1 MLEISLYITRHSNKI
16 LYNVIV
22 SFSPSNIF
30 VYSKEIFMNNKTRIL
45 ILTIAIFSVIL
56 FFILDKESV
65 SITDD
70 ITREE
75 ARGMDLDISVKEG
88 DRAKD
93 FSLMDIKGEKV
104 TLSDYEDQIVF
115 INFWTSFSEDTADE
129 MKDLEKLD
137 RENDDLT
144 VLAVNVREDIEV
156 VEKFIGQEDLEMK
169 VLLDKTGEI
178 GLLYPIGKLPM
189 TYVIDKEGKLYK
201 KINKKMDYN
210 YMSSLLEEA
219 RK

>member
-129 MKDLEKLD
+129 MKDLERLD

>member
-1 MLEISLYITRHSNKI
+1 
-16 LYNVIV
+16 
-22 SFSPSNIF
+22 
-30 VYSKEIFMNNKTRIL
+30 MNNKTRIL